1 MTLSTRRDEIQ
12 NLNGIA
18 LRVIIEIRDPE
29 VDTTNGKGK
38 NDKFSVHAN
47 RIKLVL
53 LDPTMTTIQSEEE
66 MTTTIVEL
74 KKDAHQRDVTEE
86 TEIMIESVM
95 TEMKDER
102 GMTTGDREADHESE
116 VALEIVADEMSQKMK
131 ASTIG
136 ANVISKMIQMSHQR
150 RKKSPISAYRAS

>member
-1 MTLSTRRDEIQ
+1 M
-12 NLNGIA
+12 
-18 LRVIIEIRDPE
+18 
-29 VDTTNGKGK
+29 
-38 NDKFSVHAN
+38 HAN
-47 RIKLVL
+47 RIKLIL
-53 LDPTMTTIQSEEE
+53 LDPMMTTIQSEEE

-102 GMTTGDREADHESE
+102 GMTTGDREAGHESE

-150 RKKSPISAYRAS
+150 RRKSPISAYLAS